1 MNDQLY
7 GLSTTP
13 TNSHCNDHLTKLLF
27 KEISYKLRGC
37 FFNVYNELGSG
48 YKEQIYQEAL
58 AVEMKENNLKF
69 LKEKEIPVYYKGKK
83 VGKYRPDFIVERKII
98 VEIKA
103 VEKMNLEYEKQLINY
118 LKGSEFKL
126 GFLVNFGGKSI
137 DIRRRVFQDTN

>member
-1 MNDQLY
+1 MNKENN
-7 GLSTTP
+7 TE
-13 TNSHCNDHLTKLLF
+13 LLF

-37 FFNVYNELGSG
+37 FFKMYNELGSG

-58 AVEMKENNLKF
+58 AVEMEENNLKF

-83 VGKYRPDFIVERKII
+83 VGKYRPDFIIEGKII

-137 DIRRRVFQDTN
+137 DIRRRISQNTNDLCRHVNQ

>member
-1 MNDQLY
+1 M
-7 GLSTTP
+7 
-13 TNSHCNDHLTKLLF
+13 
-27 KEISYKLRGC
+27 
-37 FFNVYNELGSG
+37 YNELGSG

-137 DIRRRVFQDTN
+137 DIRRRVFQDTNDLRR